1 MQMAKLGRALTTA
14 ETGQGEV
21 HVANAKK
28 KESDSTLGHSV
39 RPLAFKSL
47 VGKGHSE
54 FSSGRQQ
61 VDLPRLAGFS
71 DLGNYDHE
79 AHHVCFWR

>member
-1 MQMAKLGRALTTA
+1 MAKLGVALTTA
-14 ETGQGEV
+14 RTGEV
-21 HVANAKK
+21 
-28 KESDSTLGHSV
+28 ESGSSQNSLASSEGERGSKAAGQSV

-61 VDLPRLAGFS
+61 VAFKT
-71 DLGNYDHE
+71 
-79 AHHVCFWR
+79 